1 MKTSLKLAVL
11 ALATLG
17 AYVLWKQ
24 FGSKLLGRGAVD
36 PRISERAE
44 LTADERAVGSDN
56 PVAQAAAIL
65 TESDERAELPRDADG
80 IERPR
85 SEDTV
90 EP

>member
-1 MKTSLKLAVL
+1 VRTSVKLAIL

-17 AYVLWKQ
+17 AYALWKQ
-24 FGSKLLGRGAVD
+24 FGAKLLGRGNID
-36 PRISERAE
+36 PRISERSE

-65 TESDERAELPRDADG
+65 TESDERAEIPRDADG
-80 IERPR
+80 VERRR

>member
-1 MKTSLKLAVL
+1 VKTTLKLAVL
-11 ALATLG
+11 ALAAFG
-17 AYVLWKQ
+17 VYMLWKR
-24 FGSKLLGRGAVD
+24 FRGGNVD
-36 PRISERAE
+36 PRVAERAE

-65 TESDERAELPRDADG
+65 TESDERAELSRDADG
-80 IERPR
+80 IERRR

>member
-1 MKTSLKLAVL
+1 MKTTLRLAVL
-11 ALATLG
+11 ALATFG
-17 AYVLWKQ
+17 AYMLWKR
-24 FGSKLLGRGAVD
+24 FRGGNLD
-36 PRISERAE
+36 PRIAERAE

-65 TESDERAELPRDADG
+65 AESDERAELAPDADG
-80 IERPR
+80 IERRR

>member
-1 MKTSLKLAVL
+1 VKTTLRLAAL
-11 ALATLG
+11 ALATFG
-17 AYVLWKQ
+17 AYMLWKR
-24 FGSKLLGRGAVD
+24 FRSSGLD
-36 PRISERAE
+36 PRVAERAE

-65 TESDERAELPRDADG
+65 TESDERAELTRDADG
-80 IERPR
+80 IERRR